1 VGPFHHGRRV
11 VPALLLSAALLSAC
25 TEGLSGGGSGRFP
38 PPPATPRQDLGPD
51 QPPVIWLGGTL
62 TEVSEA
68 QVVLRQP
75 AGSVVA
81 LRRLAGDATSFFR
94 FSGSEWQ
101 PVPAGA
107 PVSAGQAACVE
118 TLLDRETLLA
128 LRVFVGAGC
137 GPA

>member
-1 VGPFHHGRRV
+1 MLAGAIFLV
-11 VPALLLSAALLSAC
+11 AC
-25 TEGLSGGGSGRFP
+25 TQNGPGNVPGPFP

-62 TEVSEA
+62 TEISED
-68 QVVLRQP
+68 QLVLRQP
-75 AGSVVA
+75 AGSLVT

-94 FSGSEWQ
+94 LSGSEWHRLAAEAQ
-101 PVPAGA
+101 IPAGR
-107 PVSAGQAACVE
+107 AACVE

-128 LRVFVGAGC
+128 LRVFLGAGC

>member
-1 VGPFHHGRRV
+1 
-11 VPALLLSAALLSAC
+11 
-25 TEGLSGGGSGRFP
+25 
-38 PPPATPRQDLGPD
+38 
-51 QPPVIWLGGTL
+51 VIWLGGTL

-75 AGSVVA
+75 AGSVVT

-94 FSGSEWQ
+94 LSGSEWRRVSADAA
-101 PVPAGA
+101 VPAEG
-107 PVSAGQAACVE
+107 AACVE

-128 LRVFVGAGC
+128 LRVFLGAGC